1 MAAALSLDNVKES
14 AAAQGS
20 PAMLPLAATCLL
32 LAGMVAAWLAAAS
45 VGLLGGP
52 LRHALTWLSLS
63 VAVLAEFAP
72 AARTARNR
80 IVLTAGLALGLF
92 FTSFSSPVVNVL
104 AVAVVLAALAQ
115 SGRGLAG
122 RAAVLAAFAA
132 FALGIFRLA
141 CDSIPAAWS
150 AADAA
155 GGALG
160 RLAGWLSGYRFDVGA
175 SVAGLDFLVVAAAV
189 YAGWIACTARATDV
203 AGAAGRRATGS
214 ASATLAAVAALAGG
228 QLGYL
233 LLAANSQ
240 RLLSLLPPAAPSVL
254 SGASHI
260 GAWSWADGLRTLV
273 CWNLPLAALLI
284 HGTLVALVVR
294 SGWWLPAAGGKGDR
308 RLLPERPDQPSV
320 GARCFAQKAGGSG
333 DRRTLPERPDQ
344 PSVGARCF
352 AQKVPVPFSA
362 LARGGSG
369 KR

>member
-1 MAAALSLDNVKES
+1 M
-14 AAAQGS
+14 
-20 PAMLPLAATCLL
+20 
-32 LAGMVAAWLAAAS
+32 
-45 VGLLGGP
+45 
-52 LRHALTWLSLS
+52 
-63 VAVLAEFAP
+63 
-72 AARTARNR
+72 
-80 IVLTAGLALGLF
+80 LTAGLALGLF

-115 SGRGLAG
+115 IGRGLAG

-160 RLAGWLSGYRFDVGA
+160 RLAGWLSGCRFDVGA

-214 ASATLAAVAALAGG
+214 ACPLAAVAALAGG

-260 GAWSWADGLRTLV
+260 GAVELGRRPANAR
-273 CWNLPLAALLI
+273 LLE
-284 HGTLVALVVR
+284 
-294 SGWWLPAAGGKGDR
+294 PAAGGPAHSRHARGAG
-308 RLLPERPDQPSV
+308 RPLGMV
-320 GARCFAQKAGGSG
+320 AAGG
-333 DRRTLPERPDQ
+333 RRKRGQGPFAGTARPTFGRCPVLRTKGRRKWGQ
-344 PSVGARCF
+344 APFAGTARPTFGRCPVLRTKGACPLFR
-352 AQKVPVPFSA
+352 V
-362 LARGGSG
+362 ARTGGSG